1 MSDASSEF
9 VLPPFSS
16 ITYAAPLSETPER
29 LTPAAA
35 EDIADALAFAPL
47 SGPQAR
53 PQRRQAHVGDR
64 RQASRGAPG
73 AVGLREETAD
83 RLRSAAVMRA
93 DDAAMAPM
101 SPGGSPVGKPT
112 PRLPPATVEP
122 TVTRRGPADRPGSN
136 HRGCR
141 LRRSLAG
148 RRFDAQLDCA
158 FGGQGVRAGRS
169 CYATRRNRA
178 PPWRRA
184 T

>member
-1 MSDASSEF
+1 MARLPAHLRRSRSRPATTAQRRFRPFVTEIMSDASSEF

-112 PRLPPATVEP
+112 PRLSPATVEP
-122 TVTRRGPADRPGSN
+122 RPIRKLAKRERDEGPKPQPSRE
-136 HRGCR
+136 
-141 LRRSLAG
+141 
-148 RRFDAQLDCA
+148 
-158 FGGQGVRAGRS
+158 
-169 CYATRRNRA
+169 
-178 PPWRRA
+178 
-184 T
+184 